1 MEGKIRVNEG
11 IRAKRV
17 RLINEEGEQAG
28 ILSGEEALRIAREK
42 GRDLVEVAPQAD
54 PPVCRI
60 LDYGKFKY
68 QQEKRKKKAKK
79 KSINTLKEVR
89 LSYRIGEHD
98 FEVKVRKICK
108 FLKEG
113 HRVKLSLRFKGR
125 EMIYKEEGKR
135 ILERAVKEIE
145 QIGKA
150 ETQPSV
156 SHRILEQY
164 LVPKLDK
171 PR

>member
-1 MEGKIRVNEG
+1 MRINSQ
-11 IRAKRV
+11 IRAKKV
-17 RLINEEGEQAG
+17 RLVNEEGEQAG
-28 ILSGEEALRIAREK
+28 ILSREEALRIAQEK
-42 GRDLVEVAPQAD
+42 GQDLVEVAPQAD

-60 LDYGKFKY
+60 LDYGKYKY

-79 KSINTLKEVR
+79 KSVNTIKEVR

-113 HRVKLSLRFKGR
+113 YRVKLSLRFKGR
-125 EMIYKEEGKR
+125 EMIYQEQGKK
-135 ILERAVKEIE
+135 ILERASKEIE
-145 QIGKA
+145 EVGKA
-150 ETQPSV
+150 ETSPSISRRV
-156 SHRILEQY
+156 VEQY

-171 PR
+171 